1 MKVNLKISA
10 QQLNALVYHFP
21 RPPYTPEKSREIKVA
36 RSVLDKVILKFE
48 KKQIENKRQTAT
60 LFSKP
65 KKISFSLEYYEG
77 HYLEKFIQAVE
88 EFPMNEY
95 DRNVLRLIKSNLNQQ
110 LA

>member
-48 KKQIENKRQTAT
+48 NHNT
-60 LFSKP
+60 
-65 KKISFSLEYYEG
+65 YEF
-77 HYLEKFIQAVE
+77 YK
-88 EFPMNEY
+88 
-95 DRNVLRLIKSNLNQQ
+95 
-110 LA
+110 